1 MPCYNEASRLAVEIY
16 LHFLRENAEM
26 DICFV
31 NDGSSDGTDKV
42 LENMQSLCPEPV
54 SYTHLDVYKR
64 QTDTRVLTN
73 AFFIVSYL
81 YISYQFLSWGHI
93 QNSLSAG

>member
-16 LHFLRENAEM
+16 LNFLRENAEM

-42 LENMQSLCPEPV
+42 LENM
-54 SYTHLDVYKR
+54 
-64 QTDTRVLTN
+64 
-73 AFFIVSYL
+73 
-81 YISYQFLSWGHI
+81 
-93 QNSLSAG
+93 